1 LLEEN
6 MKFVVSAL
14 LIIAFCTMISGCGG
28 GSSAPGIPTGKF
40 VDGPVGGLDYV
51 SGSQS
56 GTTAADGTFTYE
68 AGKTVKFSVKGI
80 VLGEVPGGDIITPV
94 HLAMAND
101 PYAGVGSPQVI
112 NMVRFLMAVSRMDSA
127 GNMTIDPARITT
139 SAIPQPNV
147 FSNNTATFESMMAGV
162 APAIHSVSVDQAESH
177 MTASIY
183 TQYAG
188 TYCGTL
194 YTTTYTN
201 STAAAS
207 STSTTTAA
215 FRNNGSETAI
225 GTWTMTLNPD
235 GTVTGSTSQGDTIT
249 GGFNSGTYFNGR
261 AGSAA
266 WTGSLNLS
274 TKTLSGLW
282 EALPSSTWTGT
293 TTPAFASSTTA
304 AFRNSGD
311 MGTFAGSKIE

>member
-1 LLEEN
+1 
-6 MKFVVSAL
+6 
-14 LIIAFCTMISGCGG
+14 ITAFCTLISGCGG

-40 VDGPVGGLDYV
+40 VDGPVGGLYYV

-56 GTTAADGTFTYE
+56 GTTTADGTFTYE

-112 NMVRFLMAVSRMDSA
+112 NIVRFLMAVSRMDSA

-139 SAIPQPNV
+139 STLPQPNV
-147 FSNNTATFESMMAGV
+147 FSNDTSTFERMMAGV
-162 APAIHSVSVDQAESH
+162 APAINTVSVDQAVSH

-183 TQYAG
+183 AQYAG
-188 TYCGTL
+188 TYSGTL
-194 YTTTYTN
+194 DIATDSTAVTN

-207 STSTTTAA
+207 SASTTTAA
-215 FRNNGSETAI
+215 FRNSGGTII
-225 GTWTMTLNPD
+225 GTWTMTVNPD
-235 GTVTGSTSQGDTIT
+235 GTVTGSTSQGDTISGNLTT
-249 GGFNSGTYFNGR
+249 GTCFSGR
-261 AGSAA
+261 AGAST
-266 WTGSLNLS
+266 WVGNLNLS

-282 EALPSSTWTGT
+282 EALPST
-293 TTPAFASSTTA
+293 TTPAFPTSTTA
-304 AFRNSGD
+304 AFRNNGSN
-311 MGTFAGSKIE
+311 MGTFTGSKIE